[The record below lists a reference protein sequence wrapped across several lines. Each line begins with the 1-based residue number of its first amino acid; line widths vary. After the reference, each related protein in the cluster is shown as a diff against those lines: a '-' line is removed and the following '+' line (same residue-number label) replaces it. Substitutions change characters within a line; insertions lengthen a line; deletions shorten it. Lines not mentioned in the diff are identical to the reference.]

1 MVLRFKQSED
11 AQKTPEAYPDILKF
25 KSSHLKIHDLGY
37 ILYRNIF
44 LLTNGIIFSV
54 VVLLYIFGDRRA
66 ALSLGLIS
74 IFNIALGLIHDINAW
89 LALEKLQLLTAPY
102 VIRIK
107 KDGAGEPVLNEN
119 ILKGDLIKLKVGD
132 QIPCDCVVVNSQSL
146 EINEG
151 LITGESN
158 LLAKAKGEKI
168 LAGSVVT
175 AGSGIILAET
185 IYRESR
191 ISQMTEGIKEHKLN
205 LSPIQKEVGVVA
217 KYSGYALMAMIA
229 FIVVRGIIVGE
240 PAVRIAENV
249 GAVSIIIVPA
259 GLLFAITLMFAY
271 GAARLLSID
280 VLLPE
285 ISAAEKLGRIKNLCM
300 DKTGTITEN
309 FLTVEKMYAPVG
321 VKPEAAEKLI
331 AAFMRG
337 AKDSSQILKAVS
349 EFIKINKVKFEG
361 EIIDA
366 LAFSS
371 WRQYGGVSFKQG
383 GENITLLTGSFDIF
397 LPRLKDKAEKE
408 WLEELVKTN
417 SRQGKHILSVVRLA
431 GESTTPPKD
440 LADVSLKLVAVFVF
454 QNNLRPGIRSAIDF
468 FQNRGVNI
476 RVISGDNPETTMAV
490 ARQAGIRHT
499 DKSIIGRGME
509 SWSKA
514 DFKAKAK
521 LYSIFSRVMPA
532 QKEKIIEGLKGDDFT
547 AMIGDGA
554 NDALAI
560 KNADLGIAMFEG
572 APATRHL
579 ASVVLMN
586 NSFSALPGGVKLADT
601 IITNLEIFSS
611 IFLNV
616 SFVGFFF
623 FIFISLVGIELPL
636 TPMNVS
642 LINYFV
648 IGTPGLLIFYWSIRP
663 SGKIRDAKDQPFL
676 KRIMPFTVYSAIF
689 QAFGLAIIYWLSP
702 TYLKVAQSNTLVLIG
717 FIAVGFIFFIYAL
730 KHFQGEITRTQ
741 KLQILVLALF
751 EILLLFI
758 VFNIHSI
765 AGFFDI
771 TAPYPAMKY
780 IFEIFLIAGLLIFSL
795 NNAAKR
801 FSLKK

>member
-1 MVLRFKQSED
+1 MTIESKDS
-11 AQKTPEAYPDILKF
+11 QKTQEAYPDILKF
-25 KSSHLKIHDLGY
+25 KSSHLKIHDFGY
-37 ILYRNIF
+37 ILYRNLF

-74 IFNIALGLIHDINAW
+74 ILNISLGLMHDINAW

-107 KDGAGEPVLNEN
+107 KDGTDESVLNEN
-119 ILKGDLIKLKVGD
+119 ILKGDLIKLKIGD
-132 QIPCDCVVVNSQSL
+132 QIPCDGVVVNSQSL

-158 LLAKAKGEKI
+158 LFAKDKDDKI

-175 AGSGIILAET
+175 AGLGIIRAET

-205 LSPIQKEVGVVA
+205 LSPIQKEVGLVA
-217 KYSGYALMAMIA
+217 KYSGYALIIMIA
-229 FIVVRGIIVGE
+229 FIIIRGILVNE
-240 PAVRIAENV
+240 PALRIAKNI
-249 GAVSIIIVPA
+249 GAISIIIVPA
-259 GLLFAITLMFAY
+259 GLLFAITLLFAY
-271 GAARLLSID
+271 GAARLLRIQ
-280 VLLPE
+280 VLLSE
-285 ISAAEKLGRIKNLCM
+285 ISATEKLGRIKNLCM

-309 FLTVEKMYAPVG
+309 FLTVEKMYVPKGIDLTFAQ
-321 VKPEAAEKLI
+321 KLI
-331 AAFMRG
+331 AAYIQG
-337 AKDSSQILKAVS
+337 SNDSSQIISAVDK
-349 EFIKINKVKFEG
+349 FIKVKYEG
-361 EIIDA
+361 EIIGT

-371 WRQYGGVSFKQG
+371 WRQYGAVSLKEG
-383 GENITLLTGSFDIF
+383 SEKITVFAGSSDIF
-397 LPRLKDKAEKE
+397 LPHVKDKTEKQ
-408 WLEELVKTN
+408 WLEALIETN
-417 SRQGKHILSVVRLA
+417 SRQGKHILCIARLTRD
-431 GESTTPPKD
+431 SLNPPKN
-440 LADVSLKLVAVFVF
+440 LTNIALSLIAVFVF
-454 QNNLRPGIRSAIDF
+454 QNNLREGIRDAIDF
-468 FQNRGVNI
+468 FQNRGVYI
-476 RVISGDNPETTMAV
+476 RIISGDNPETVRAI
-490 ARQAGIRHT
+490 AEQAGIRQT
-499 DKSIIGRGME
+499 DKSITGKEME
-509 SWSKA
+509 LWDKS
-514 DFKAKAK
+514 DFKNKAK
-521 LYSIFSRVMPA
+521 MYFIFSRVMPA
-532 QKEKIIEGLKGDDFT
+532 QKEKIIEALKGDGFT

-623 FIFISLVGIELPL
+623 FIFISLLGIELPL
-636 TPMNVS
+636 TPMNIA
-642 LINYFV
+642 LINYFI
-648 IGTPGLLIFYWSIRP
+648 IGIPGLLIFYWSIRP

-676 KRIMPFTVYSAIF
+676 KRIMPFTIYSAIF

-702 TYLKVAQSNTLVLIG
+702 TYLKAAQSNTLVLMG
-717 FIAVGFIFFIYAL
+717 FIIVGFIFFIYAL
-730 KHFQGEITRTQ
+730 KHFQGEITRIQ
-741 KLQILVLALF
+741 KLQISALALS
-751 EILLLFI
+751 EILLLFM
-758 VFNIHSI
+758 VFNILPV
-765 AGFFDI
+765 AVFFDI
-771 TAPYPAMKY
+771 TGPYPALKY

-795 NNAAKR
+795 NSIAKG
-801 FSLKK
+801 FIFKKQPRP

>member
-1 MVLRFKQSED
+1 MTIESKDS
-11 AQKTPEAYPDILKF
+11 QKTQEAYPDILKF
-25 KSSHLKIHDLGY
+25 KSSHLKIHDFGY
-37 ILYRNIF
+37 ILYRNLF

-74 IFNIALGLIHDINAW
+74 ILNISLGLMHDINAW

-107 KDGAGEPVLNEN
+107 KDGTDESVLNEN
-119 ILKGDLIKLKVGD
+119 ILKGDLIKLKIGD
-132 QIPCDCVVVNSQSL
+132 QIPCDGVVVNSQSL

-158 LLAKAKGEKI
+158 LFAKDKDDKI

-175 AGSGIILAET
+175 AGLGIIRAET

-205 LSPIQKEVGVVA
+205 LSPIQKEVGLVA
-217 KYSGYALMAMIA
+217 KYSGYALIIMIA
-229 FIVVRGIIVGE
+229 FIIIRGILVNE
-240 PAVRIAENV
+240 PALRIAKNI
-249 GAVSIIIVPA
+249 GAISIIIVPA
-259 GLLFAITLMFAY
+259 GLLFAITLLFAY
-271 GAARLLSID
+271 GAARLLRIQ
-280 VLLPE
+280 VLLSE
-285 ISAAEKLGRIKNLCM
+285 ISATEKLGRIKNLCM

-309 FLTVEKMYAPVG
+309 FLTVEKMYVPKGIDLTFAQ
-321 VKPEAAEKLI
+321 KLI
-331 AAFMRG
+331 AAYIQG
-337 AKDSSQILKAVS
+337 SNDSSQIISAVDK
-349 EFIKINKVKFEG
+349 FIKVKYEG
-361 EIIDA
+361 EIIGT

-371 WRQYGGVSFKQG
+371 WRQYGAVSLKEG
-383 GENITLLTGSFDIF
+383 SEKITVLVGSSDIF
-397 LPRLKDKAEKE
+397 LPHVKDKTEKQ
-408 WLEELVKTN
+408 WLEALIETN
-417 SRQGKHILSVVRLA
+417 SRQGKHILCIARLTRD
-431 GESTTPPKD
+431 SLNPPKN
-440 LADVSLKLVAVFVF
+440 LTNIALSLIAVFVF
-454 QNNLRPGIRSAIDF
+454 QNNLREGIRDAIDF
-468 FQNRGVNI
+468 FQNRGVYI
-476 RVISGDNPETTMAV
+476 RIISGDNPETVRAI
-490 ARQAGIRHT
+490 AEQAGIRQT
-499 DKSIIGRGME
+499 DKSITGKEME
-509 SWSKA
+509 LWDKS
-514 DFKAKAK
+514 DFKNKAK
-521 LYSIFSRVMPA
+521 MYFIFSRVMPA
-532 QKEKIIEGLKGDDFT
+532 QKEKIIEALKGDGFT

-623 FIFISLVGIELPL
+623 FIFISLLGIELPL
-636 TPMNVS
+636 TPMNIA
-642 LINYFV
+642 LINYFI
-648 IGTPGLLIFYWSIRP
+648 IGIPGLLIFYWSIRP

-676 KRIMPFTVYSAIF
+676 KRIMPFTIYSAIF

-702 TYLKVAQSNTLVLIG
+702 TYLKAAQSNTLVLMG
-717 FIAVGFIFFIYAL
+717 FIIVGFIFFIYAL
-730 KHFQGEITRTQ
+730 KHFQGEITRIQ
-741 KLQILVLALF
+741 KLQISALALS
-751 EILLLFI
+751 EILLLFM
-758 VFNIHSI
+758 VFNILPV
-765 AGFFDI
+765 AVFFDI
-771 TAPYPAMKY
+771 TGPYPALKY

-795 NNAAKR
+795 NSIAKG
-801 FSLKK
+801 FIFKKQPRP